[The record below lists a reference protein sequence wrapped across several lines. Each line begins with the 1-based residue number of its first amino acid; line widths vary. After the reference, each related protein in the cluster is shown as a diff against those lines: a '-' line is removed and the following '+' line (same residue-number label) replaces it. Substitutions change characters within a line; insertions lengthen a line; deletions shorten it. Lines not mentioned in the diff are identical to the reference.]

1 MIKFRAL
8 SQTEVNKISKI
19 LDEHHLQYNVSLD
32 ENIIDSNEE
41 SIRYDLRH
49 LNSPSISTHVLVIE
63 VEDDFW
69 EKASEQIRLRLEAF
83 GIVEIKDDGENPIV
97 FDNEDPEQIRGV
109 LNDGNKRLIGVHFFF
124 YFIVIGVL
132 TYLIRFLFS

>member
-19 LDEHHLQYNVSLD
+19 LDQHHLKYNVSLD

-49 LNSPSISTHVLVIE
+49 LNSPNISTHILVIE

-69 EKASEQIRLRLEAF
+69 EKASEQIRLSLEAF
-83 GIVEIKDDGENPIV
+83 GIVEIKDDGESPIV
-97 FDNEDPEQIRGV
+97 FDNEDPEKIRGV

-124 YFIVIGVL
+124 YFIVI
-132 TYLIRFLFS
+132 